1 MNMRA
6 PVGPL
11 TCALAAFALTAC
23 DSNRDLRNEV
33 ERLRE
38 QVAQDRLQCDHAQG
52 LEARDSSEVRQRL
65 VRIGELRA
73 DMEWDE
79 LVNAGEAG
87 TAELLVQAKR
97 RMSNPD
103 YQAQRDR
110 ELESLDREISLYK
123 QDEPRRREDRRI
135 ACGALLT
142 SNEAYQAAKAKL
154 SAAIKHD
161 R

>member
-1 MNMRA
+1 MRA
-6 PVGPL
+6 PVTILICVL
-11 TCALAAFALTAC
+11 TAAAFTAC
-23 DSNRDLRNEV
+23 DSNRGLRNEV

-79 LVNAGEAG
+79 LVSAGEAG

-103 YQAQRDR
+103 YRVQRDR
-110 ELESLDREISLYK
+110 ELESLEREVALYK
-123 QDEPRRREDRRI
+123 QDEPRRREDRKI
-135 ACGALLT
+135 ACDALLE
-142 SNEAYQAAKAKL
+142 SNEAYRAAKAKL
-154 SAAIKHD
+154 FAATKPEG
-161 R
+161 

>member
-1 MNMRA
+1 MRA
-6 PVGPL
+6 PVTILICVL
-11 TCALAAFALTAC
+11 TAAALTAC

-38 QVAQDRLQCDHAQG
+38 QVAQDRLQCDHAQA

-79 LVNAGEAG
+79 LVSAGEAG

-103 YQAQRDR
+103 YQVQRDR
-110 ELESLDREISLYK
+110 ELESLDREVALYK
-123 QDEPRRREDRRI
+123 QDEPRRREYRRI
-135 ACGALLT
+135 ACDALLA
-142 SNEAYQAAKAKL
+142 SNKAYRAAKAKL
-154 SAAIKHD
+154 SAATKLD
-161 R
+161 G

>member
-1 MNMRA
+1 MRA
-6 PVGPL
+6 PVTILICVL
-11 TCALAAFALTAC
+11 TAAALTAC

-38 QVAQDRLQCDHAQG
+38 QVAQDRLQCDHAQA

-79 LVNAGEAG
+79 LVSAGEAG

-97 RMSNPD
+97 RMSKPD
-103 YQAQRDR
+103 YQVQRDR
-110 ELESLDREISLYK
+110 ELESLDREVALYK

-135 ACGALLT
+135 ACDALLA
-142 SNEAYQAAKAKL
+142 SNEAYRAAKAKL
-154 SAAIKHD
+154 SAATKLD
-161 R
+161 G